1 MENQPC
7 LAEQKLTTLMKHISM
22 GIVEIDSAGKIIYQN
37 LKAETLLKPILVA
50 NNIKG
55 NNLFAIL
62 QPVVPSIVEK
72 IKTFPENSGNTVI
85 NELSNFSLIF
95 GGEKLERHYHFTVTK
110 ITGCILISF
119 DDVTEKYQK
128 EKAMLQLAQPALPG
142 LDMVADTFNLTSRT
156 LQRRLVQEG
165 TSFRQIAE
173 GLKRQVCHLLL
184 LHDRYSVADIS
195 LLLGYSDAA
204 AFIHSFKKWYGA
216 TPAKLRKQTPPAS
229 RGTAT
234 G

>member
-1 MENQPC
+1 
-7 LAEQKLTTLMKHISM
+7 M
-22 GIVEIDSAGKIIYQN
+22 GIGDPVIVQCCHRKKAALKDNSHWGLDILIPEYLALVET
-37 LKAETLLKPILVA
+37 LKAADTLGSRVK
-50 NNIKG
+50 
-55 NNLFAIL
+55 
-62 QPVVPSIVEK
+62 
-72 IKTFPENSGNTVI
+72 
-85 NELSNFSLIF
+85 
-95 GGEKLERHYHFTVTK
+95 
-110 ITGCILISF
+110 
-119 DDVTEKYQK
+119 
-128 EKAMLQLAQPALPG
+128 KAMLQLAQPALPG